1 MINGDRFRKV
11 YCFVRTGKRSP
22 MDRVLA
28 SLNERFIQIS
38 GPAKSKIIPLEVDM
52 GLPGFGLGEGVIEK
66 LKTEVTVIHHLAWPV
81 NFNIPLPTFT
91 PHLVGLQNLLKLSL
105 EVYRSRPAL
114 LFFCSSISTATNTSV
129 PGPVPDEAIENLEFA
144 ANTGYARSKLVGEH
158 IVRNATRAGARGY
171 VLRIGQIVGDTVN
184 GVWNDEEFIPA
195 MIRSALTMRALPM
208 FQEVSVSS
216 GLPVKRCT
224 DEFRSNVL
232 GCQLIHLQRR

>member
-1 MINGDRFRKV
+1 MMTGDRFRKV
-11 YCFVRTGKRSP
+11 YCFVRGGKRSP
-22 MDRVLA
+22 TDRVLG
-28 SLNERFIQIS
+28 SLDARCIQIGS
-38 GPAKSKIIPLEVDM
+38 SAKSKIVPLEVDM
-52 GLPGFGLGEGVIEK
+52 GLPRFGLSEGVIEK
-66 LKTEVTVIHHLAWPV
+66 LKTEVTAIHHLAWPV

-114 LFFCSSISTATNTSV
+114 LFFCSSKSTVANTTTA
-129 PGPVPDEAIENLEFA
+129 GPVPDEAIEDLNYA

-158 IVRNATRAGARGY
+158 IVRNATRAGAHGY

-208 FQEVSVSS
+208 FQEVSVPFPP
-216 GLPVKRCT
+216 G
-224 DEFRSNVL
+224 
-232 GCQLIHLQRR
+232 